1 MVWFGPRP
9 PGNCAERY
17 VAGVVAGV
25 DAARGLAETHGFR
38 WESPLGLAANGE
50 RAADTSELS
59 WRRRLLPGGALVAVG
74 VVLGGLYFPM
84 LFSRFQLYDD
94 EGVFL
99 VSLRQLLH
107 HHGSLYAGIWADKYG
122 PFYYLF
128 ASSIYRMIGQDPSL
142 ENGRWIVLLITVAT
156 AGLFGAAV
164 WRVTR
169 NLACSILCEV
179 ASFLVLVGSAGNE
192 PMHPGSLAV
201 LLVALVA
208 YALSSYAVSKRS
220 VWLFVLGGAT
230 GAVLMTKINVGLFVV
245 VAIVT
250 VFVAGNELIERRL
263 RLAVVVLAAVA
274 PFVVMFQRLSA
285 VWAGTFALL
294 VAAAVVGISASI
306 VTDMFALAPRAML
319 AAGYG
324 LVSVMVVSVGFAL
337 VTGTTLHE
345 LVNGVFIEPF
355 RQADELTIPAAV
367 AVNWF
372 TIVVTV
378 VFLYLALGTRPDAR
392 PDLTVSEPG
401 RPSWR
406 PAALA
411 IAGLTLL
418 GLETVSAIGL
428 GTVGTTGW
436 NLGQWLPALALLPA
450 LAIASAAPEPV
461 RFALRSLALVAVFQV
476 LVAYPVAGSGGQ
488 IAWATAAMAVPCAIA
503 LAAGID
509 QLEVWTRARVATQ
522 VLVAGMVGLALI
534 VASAAWPPTLWQQY
548 TDNTSLNLP
557 GAGLIRVDPRVA
569 QELQSITADLRRE
582 CDTFYSVPAINS
594 FYLFSGI
601 PPLTGLVANYPGGL
615 VASQQ
620 RQVVK
625 QMQNAALHERVCVL
639 RDDARAQIVAI
650 GYGVGPL
657 HRELIK
663 YQTVVATAGTLTIT
677 KETP

>member
-1 MVWFGPRP
+1 M
-9 PGNCAERY
+9 
-17 VAGVVAGV
+17 
-25 DAARGLAETHGFR
+25 
-38 WESPLGLAANGE
+38 
-50 RAADTSELS
+50 
-59 WRRRLLPGGALVAVG
+59 VAVG

-128 ASSIYRMIGQDPSL
+128 ASSIYRVIGQDPSL

-208 YALSSYAVSKRS
+208 FALSSYAVSRRS

-245 VAIVT
+245 VAVVT
-250 VFVAGNELIERRL
+250 VFVAGNELISRRL
-263 RLAVVVLAAVA
+263 RLAVLVLAAVA

-285 VWAGTFALL
+285 VWAGTFAVL
-294 VAAAVVGISASI
+294 VAVAVVGISAS
-306 VTDMFALAPRAML
+306 VATDRFALAPRAML

-337 VTGTTLHE
+337 VTGTTPNE
-345 LVNGVFIEPF
+345 LVKGVFIEPF

-378 VFLYLALGTRPDAR
+378 VFLYLALGPRPD
-392 PDLTVSEPG
+392 PTVAEQG
-401 RPSWR
+401 RPGWR

-418 GLETVSAIGL
+418 GL
-428 GTVGTTGW
+428 GTVGITSW
-436 NLGQWLPALALLPA
+436 NLGEWLPALALLPA

-461 RFALRSLALVAVFQV
+461 RFALRSLALLAVFQV
-476 LVAYPVAGSGGQ
+476 LVAYPVAGSQ
-488 IAWATAAMAVPCAIA
+488 IAWATAAMVVPCAIA

-509 QLEVWTRARVATQ
+509 QLEVWTRAHVATQ
-522 VLVAGMVGLALI
+522 VLIAGMVGVVLI

-557 GAGLIRVDPRVA
+557 GTGLIRVDPRVA

-594 FYLFSGI
+594 FYTFTGI

-615 VASQQ
+615 WSPPS
-620 RQVVK
+620 
-625 QMQNAALHERVCVL
+625 NA
-639 RDDARAQIVAI
+639 
-650 GYGVGPL
+650 
-657 HRELIK
+657 K
-663 YQTVVATAGTLTIT
+663 S
-677 KETP
+677 